1 MSDSFMRQPIIP
13 TPNNVMTGTATIKSQ
28 AFYMGKFS
36 GCSFQPV
43 WTGTPVGTF
52 TVMISNDYNPAA
64 NGSQTTPQNPGTW
77 SNLGASIPQEPAGS
91 AGNTFIPIYASC
103 GYWIQL
109 WYVNTSGV
117 GALGGTFVGKYN
129 G

>member
-1 MSDSFMRQPIIP
+1 MSDAFMRQPIIP
-13 TPNNVMTGTATIKSQ
+13 TPNSAMTGVTTIKSQ

-43 WTGTPVGTF
+43 WTGTPTGTF

-64 NGSQTTPQNPGTW
+64 NGSQVTPQNAGTW
-77 SNLGASIPQEPAGS
+77 SNLGASIPQNPAG
-91 AGNTFIPIYASC
+91 APGNTFVPIYASC

-109 WYVNTSGV
+109 WYTNTSGV
-117 GALGGTFVGKYN
+117 GVLSGTFAGKYN